1 MNIFNLKRRLWLAL
15 CLCLFLCG
23 RPSPAWAEPSVS
35 AQGALL
41 LDAQT
46 GQVLWQHNG
55 EAPLPPAS
63 TTKILTALLCLDLAP
78 LERECEVSPQA
89 AAVGESS
96 AGLLAGERFALGE
109 LLDAVLL
116 KSANDACFAIA
127 EGAVGSEPYFV
138 RLMNVKAQ
146 ALGATAASLQN
157 TNGLPDDAH
166 LLSCRDL
173 ALLTREAMRR
183 PEFAGRVSSRQATM
197 EGGSYNRSLKNTNRL
212 LTMDEHVT
220 GVKTG
225 TTKAAGACL
234 VSSMERDGR
243 SVIAV
248 VLHSGDRYRE
258 SLELLNYGIDGFC
271 NVRLAAAGQPLAYC
285 PTEGE
290 NEERSGVWL
299 RAAADLWLTLPK
311 EETAAGAAGL
321 RAEYHFKQLP
331 PGSSVAAGDCLGT
344 LDFCSPAGEVL
355 GRVNLLSEAA
365 VQLPG
370 GSGLGQALGRLGQEW
385 RHILQILFE

>member
-1 MNIFNLKRRLWLAL
+1 MSILNKKLLVMCLLLAL
-15 CLCLFLCG
+15 LG
-23 RPSPAWAEPSVS
+23 RPASAWAEPGVS

-109 LLDAVLL
+109 LLDAALL

-138 RLMNVKAQ
+138 QLMNVKAQ
-146 ALGATAASLQN
+146 ALGAAAASLQN
-157 TNGLPDDAH
+157 TNGLPDEAH
-166 LLSCRDL
+166 LLSCHDL

-183 PEFAGRVSSRQATM
+183 PEFADRVGSQRATM

-271 NVRLAAAGQPLAYC
+271 NVRLVQAGQRLAYW
-285 PTEGE
+285 PAGGADEE
-290 NEERSGVWL
+290 NGGVWL
-299 RAAADLWLTLPK
+299 LAAADLWLTLPK
-311 EETAAGAAGL
+311 EQAAASNL
-321 RAEYHFKQLP
+321 RAEYHFKQLR
-331 PGSSVAAGDCLGT
+331 PGEQAPAGACLGT
-344 LDFCSPAGEVL
+344 LDFCSEAGEVL

-365 VQLPG
+365 VQAPG
-370 GSGLGQALGRLGQEW
+370 GSGWADIGSRIGREGRQ
-385 RHILQILFE
+385 ILQILFE